1 EVRKNFLLE
10 LRKIGSLKDL
20 ISLEQAKNLA
30 FLSEPF
36 SVENDLMSPTL
47 KVRRGQARK
56 HYENLILS
64 LYNEGPLL

>member
-1 EVRKNFLLE
+1 
-10 LRKIGSLKDL
+10 
-20 ISLEQAKNLA
+20 AKNLA